1 MRDFI
6 NTNKKLELIGSK
18 LVNDLREELKFQKH
32 NATGELSRG
41 IKTKITKTKESILNI
56 TSTVKYWKAVNNPA
70 LAKIPNLKTIYN
82 WMQTRSIEGGFPVAN
97 LILKRL
103 QQSGYG
109 NRNYPDNSMRDPYI
123 VYKKGNQTPRR
134 TNFAGYVVDKLR
146 KTIGQ
151 DLAHDIGKDVASI
164 ISKQVK

>member
-1 MRDFI
+1 
-6 NTNKKLELIGSK
+6 
-18 LVNDLREELKFQKH
+18 
-32 NATGELSRG
+32 
-41 IKTKITKTKESILNI
+41 
-56 TSTVKYWKAVNNPA
+56 
-70 LAKIPNLKTIYN
+70 
-82 WMQTRSIEGGFPVAN
+82 MQTRSIEGGFAVAN

-103 QQSGYG
+103 QEIGYG

-123 VYKKGNQTPRR
+123 VYKKGNKIPRR